1 MKKKKKVNW
10 KIIVLV
16 ILLVLSLIPMHVY
29 MSDGGSEGWYAIL
42 YQVTDVHELYQD
54 GFNIGTRVT
63 VLGFIPIY
71 DDVEYV
77 PGYNG

>member
-71 DDVEYV
+71 DDVKYV

>member
-10 KIIVLV
+10 KIVVLV

-29 MSDGGSEGWYAIL
+29 ISDGGSEGWYAIL